1 MSSTIKLSDELIRNW
16 VNSVSRQDIK
26 ELIKKWG
33 FKIENEHLSK
43 FEIFKKA
50 IGNKLSNEQFQKFWL
65 LKEKNAIKNR
75 NWALYR
81 YDSSKIKDLQDL
93 DKFKNSL
100 IEVLKEELKIKVEF
114 AILLDRFDDLGV
126 YLVFDFKGSPKII
139 EDFGFK
145 FHLFHSIRRVRCLLG
160 SNDYIQISGVSKNI
174 EKLCLKALEKVL
186 DLKIQ
191 VVPIY
196 SYAVRDF
203 IQQMKP
209 IQKLVVV
216 CPREMGGFSGVERI
230 TVEGP
235 NVVEGMEDLR
245 SRQEIL
251 FNFEGLSK
259 LGAWTVVKSKSAKID
274 VHGKI
279 KLGDKD
285 TEGKVLYF
293 LRE

>member
-1 MSSTIKLSDELIRNW
+1 MSINIRLKDELIKEW
-16 VNSVSRQDIK
+16 VNLISRDDLKIF
-26 ELIKKWG
+26 LKKWG
-33 FKIENEHLSK
+33 YKIEEEHLTK
-43 FEIFKKA
+43 FEMFKKA
-50 IGNKLSNEQFQKFWL
+50 IGNKLTNEQFQKFWL
-65 LKEKNAIKNR
+65 LKEKSGFKNR

-81 YDSSKIKDLQDL
+81 FDSKKMEDIEDLNQLKKSITNEMDKIINSKLEYAIYIE
-93 DKFKNSL
+93 KF
-100 IEVLKEELKIKVEF
+100 E
-114 AILLDRFDDLGV
+114 DLGT
-126 YLVFDFKGSPKII
+126 YIIFDFKGSPRII

-145 FHLFHSIRRVRCLLG
+145 FKLFHNIQRIRCLVG
-160 SNDYIQISGVSKNI
+160 IDNFIQISGFSKGKIDQCLRVI
-174 EKLCLKALEKVL
+174 EAVF
-186 DLKIQ
+186 KIKTQ
-191 VVPIY
+191 SVPIY

-235 NVVEGMEDLR
+235 NVVDGMEDLR

-259 LGAWTVVKSKSAKID
+259 LGAWTVVKSKNAKID

-279 KLGDKD
+279 RLGDKD
-285 TEGKVLYF
+285 TKGKVLYF